1 MGVWRRA
8 VNVVR
13 QARASKG
20 LDLLSTT
27 MLAIANKSVDLSLGD
42 PEVRA
47 LWVGTSEAFGLY
59 PLRGSPPAFHLTPGS
74 HRHRC
79 KPRLK
84 LVGARETTGGA
95 VKRGAGLEQAVDQRP
110 SPPCL

>member
-8 VNVVR
+8 ANVVR

-20 LDLLSTT
+20 LDLFNTT
-27 MLAIANKSVDLSLGD
+27 MLAIANKSVDLSLSD

-59 PLRGSPPAFHLTPGS
+59 SLRGSPPAFHLTKAA
-74 HRHRC
+74 HRC
-79 KPRLK
+79 TPRLK
-84 LVGARETTGGA
+84 RVGARETTGGA
-95 VKRGAGLEQAVDQRP
+95 VKWSVGLEQAVDQSP
-110 SPPCL
+110 SPLCL